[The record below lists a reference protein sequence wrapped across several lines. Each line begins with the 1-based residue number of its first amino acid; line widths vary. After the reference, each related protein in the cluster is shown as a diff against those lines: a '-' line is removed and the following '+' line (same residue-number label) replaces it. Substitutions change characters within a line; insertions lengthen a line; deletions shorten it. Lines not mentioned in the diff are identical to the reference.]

1 MTEKEIAL
9 KVLKLVGEEENISS
23 ATHCVTRLRFILKDD
38 SKVFPDEI
46 SNIEGVLKVQT
57 VSGQFQVVLGNRVT
71 KVYKE
76 LMNLTNLSKQSD
88 SKTAEEKG
96 IKKTNLLNRGIE
108 TVVAIFTPVLPVL
121 IGCGMMKSLSSIFVT
136 AGLADTK
143 SGFIIIFNM
152 ISDII
157 FYFMPFF
164 LAFSAAEKFKTNKYL
179 AVALAGALLHPSILN
194 MALDVKNTGI
204 TKIDFLGL
212 PILLVKYTSTVIP
225 IILSVWV
232 MSYVYNFINKII
244 PDFLKV
250 ILVPMLVL
258 LIMVPLELTIL
269 GPFGAYI
276 GTGLS
281 TVITTIFNLNTA
293 IAGFIL
299 GFFRPILVMFGMHY
313 SIMPIQIQ
321 QIAETGSTVLMPSA
335 LAANLG
341 QAGAA
346 FGVFLLAKKGTVKT
360 TAASSTLTG
369 LFGITE
375 PAMYGTNLKF
385 KKPFFAGCL
394 SAGIIS
400 GFFGLV
406 NASTNAMAIPGV
418 LSLGTYQASKYS
430 YIIIG
435 TVLSFVLAT
444 LFTYISMA
452 NNKELKEN

>member
-9 KVLKLVGEEENISS
+9 KVLQFTGGEENISS

-38 SKVFPDEI
+38 SKVSINEI

-57 VSGQFQVVLGNRVT
+57 VSGQFQVVLGNKVT

-76 LMNLTNLSKQSD
+76 LMSLTNLSKHSD
-88 SKTAEEKG
+88 SEISEKNT
-96 IKKTNLLNRGIE
+96 KKTNLLNRGIE

-121 IGCGMMKSLSSIFVT
+121 IGCGMMKSLSSIFIT
-136 AGLADTK
+136 AGLADPK
-143 SGFIIIFNM
+143 SGFIVIFNM

-212 PILLVKYTSTVIP
+212 PILLIKYTSTVIP

-232 MSYVYNFINKII
+232 MSYVYNSINKII

-400 GFFGLV
+400 GFFGFV

-435 TVLSFVLAT
+435 TVLSFILAT